1 MEEVLSLKTHVIE
14 IFQMGVLIRVVHQTI
29 LSSIL
34 KTLKKVKEKFTKS

>member
-14 IFQMGVLIRVVHQTI
+14 IFQMGVLIMVVHQII

-34 KTLKKVKEKFTKS
+34 KTLRRVKEKFTKS